1 MAEWIE
7 EMRHAL
13 RGLRQQPG
21 FTAAAVLMLALGIG
35 ATTLMFSVV
44 NGVLINPL
52 PYPDSGALVRV
63 SHLIGGRDMPWFS
76 DAVYLT
82 YADNSQ
88 TFQDVGVWMGET
100 TATISGHG
108 DPEEVHTLTASQSL
122 LTVLGVQPEFGR
134 WFSKAEDSAGAA
146 DVVMLT
152 HAYWHRKTGGD
163 RGILAR
169 TLTINGRRHQIVG
182 VMPATFRFG
191 EEFDLIVPL
200 RIDRGRPVPGFRLEG
215 VARLKPGVTLA
226 QANADAGRIVRLWL
240 TASGPKDP
248 AFLARYAPALRPLK
262 QDVIGTIGTTLWV
275 LMATIGM
282 VLLMACANVANL
294 LLVRA
299 EARRQEFAI
308 RAALGAGWTRLARQL
323 LVESATLAVMGGIAG
338 VALAYGGLRVL
349 IAIGPANLPR
359 LPELSIDATVLGF
372 ALAASLLSGLL
383 FGIIPII
390 KYARPQLAHAMA
402 AGGRGVG
409 LTRESQR
416 SQQALVTIQIAAALV
431 LLVSAGLMIRSF
443 YALRGV
449 EPGFVNPQHL
459 QSFAL
464 SIPQPVVA
472 EPERVMR
479 LQRDILDKISSIPGV
494 TSAAFATRLPAGPG
508 RASTALAAHDIAD
521 DGRTPPNRHM
531 KAISPGMFQTM
542 GIPIVAGRDFT
553 WNDLEEGRDSRAIV
567 SENLAR
573 EYWGASDAAIGKR
586 IREYYGPKDAWREVV
601 GVSGDVYDDGAHQPP
616 PATVYFPEREPR
628 RVSVIIRT
636 ERAGTAGLLAQVQ
649 DAVWSVHRT
658 LPLSDVRTLDDVFA
672 ESMARTSFTLVM
684 LAVAGTM
691 ALLLGIFGLYGVLS
705 YAVSQRR
712 PEIGIRLAL
721 GAQPREIR
729 RLFLRRGLMLTA
741 VGVIIGLAAAK
752 LFVPVLRSL
761 LFGIEPVDPITF
773 AATPIVLAAAAA
785 LASYLPTRRAVA
797 IDPVET
803 LRAK

>member
-1 MAEWIE
+1 
-7 EMRHAL
+7 
-13 RGLRQQPG
+13 
-21 FTAAAVLMLALGIG
+21 MLALGIG

-44 NGVLINPL
+44 NGVLLNPL
-52 PYPDSGALVRV
+52 PYPDSGALVRI
-63 SHLIGGRDMPWFS
+63 SHLIGGKDLPWFS
-76 DAVYLT
+76 DVIYLT

-88 TFQDVGVWMGET
+88 TMQDVGVWMGET
-100 TATISGHG
+100 TATITGLG

-134 WFSKAEDSAGAA
+134 WFSKAEDAPGAA
-146 DVVMLT
+146 DAVMLT
-152 HAYWHRKTGGD
+152 HAYWYRTFGGD

-169 TLTINGRRHQIVG
+169 ALTINGRHHQIVG

-191 EEFDLIVPL
+191 QEFDLIVPL

-215 VARLKPGVTLA
+215 VARLKPGVTLT

-240 TASGPKDP
+240 TATGPKDP
-248 AFLARYAPALRPLK
+248 AFLARYAAALRPLK
-262 QDVIGTIGTTLWV
+262 QDVVGTIGRTLWV

-294 LLVRA
+294 LLIRA

-323 LVESATLAVMGGIAG
+323 LAESLTLAVLGGIVG
-338 VALAYGGLRVL
+338 TGLAYGGLRVL
-349 IAIGPANLPR
+349 IALGPENLPR
-359 LPELSIDATVLGF
+359 LSELSIDANVLGF

-383 FGIIPII
+383 FGVIPII

-402 AGGRGVG
+402 AGGRGIG
-409 LTRESQR
+409 LTREGQR
-416 SQQALVTIQIAAALV
+416 SQQALVAIQIAGALV

-449 EPGFVNPQHL
+449 EPGFVNPEHVQTF
-459 QSFAL
+459 SV
-464 SIPQPVVA
+464 SIPETVVA
-472 EPERVMR
+472 EPQRVMR
-479 LQRDILDKISSIPGV
+479 MQHDILDNIARIPGV
-494 TSAAFATRLPAGPG
+494 SSASFANRLPAGPG
-508 RASTALAAHDIAD
+508 RASTALAAHDIPD
-521 DGRTPPNRHM
+521 DGKTPPNRHL
-531 KAISPGMFQTM
+531 KTISPGMFQTL

-553 WNDLEEGRDSRAIV
+553 WTDLQEGRPLAIV
-567 SENLAR
+567 SANLAR
-573 EYWGASDAAIGKR
+573 EYWGSPDAALGKR
-586 IREYYGPKDAWREVV
+586 IREYYGPRDAWREVV
-601 GVSGDVYDDGAHQPP
+601 GVSGDVYDDGAHQAPP
-616 PATVYFPEREPR
+616 ETVYFPELEPR
-628 RVSVIIRT
+628 RVAVIIRT
-636 ERAGTAGLLAQVQ
+636 ERAGTAGLLAQAQ
-649 DAVWSVHRT
+649 EAVWSVHRT

-672 ESMARTSFTLVM
+672 ESLARTSFTLVM
-684 LAVAGTM
+684 LAVAGGM

-721 GAQPREIR
+721 GAQPHEIR

-741 VGVIIGLAAAK
+741 VGVTIGLAAAK
-752 LFVPVLRSL
+752 LFVPVLQSL
-761 LFGIEPVDPITF
+761 LFGIEPFDPLTF
-773 AATPIVLAAAAA
+773 TATPLVLAAAAV
-785 LASYLPTRRAVA
+785 LASYLPARRAVA